1 MDNMTTSVTGNVAM
15 MLYSMP
21 DSKIFVP
28 QYESFLTDL
37 KSGITNTEYGVN
49 VDNSVDTTEWSKD
62 TWEAELN
69 VLLAIRDGMEALENM
84 SDPDAE
90 IIGDLLD
97 AIDSSTLIDE
107 NSSQNVANKI
117 VTDIINDGDSHEIDK
132 EGTWEETF
140 DKLLNPS
147 QP

>member
-1 MDNMTTSVTGNVAM
+1 M
-15 MLYSMP
+15 
-21 DSKIFVP
+21 
-28 QYESFLTDL
+28 
-37 KSGITNTEYGVN
+37 
-49 VDNSVDTTEWSKD
+49 
-62 TWEAELN
+62 ELN

-84 SDPDAE
+84 TDPDAE

-117 VTDIINDGDSHEIDK
+117 VTDIADDGNDHTIDK